1 MHIQDLILLVIG
13 NEKGKNLQGRTLLQK
28 KLYFLSVLGKT
39 DFGFGPHYYGPYSSW
54 VAENLDIL
62 VSARFLKEVTETF
75 STDQN
80 IFGEIRRHTY
90 SLTPDGDTVMKEIRK
105 EDEYADWKQRLNT
118 LNSHSLASDFNTL
131 SIAAKVYYIVNR
143 QGRTTTE
150 QIQEV
155 AKEYGWDIDDLQIE
169 NVRSFLENLS
179 LIFVEN
185 PPDRKGVTISSDGKP
200 GISSV

>member
-13 NEKGKNLQGRTLLQK
+13 SEEENGLRGRTLLQK
-28 KLYFLSVLGKT
+28 KIYFLSELKGV
-39 DFGFGPHYYGPYSSW
+39 DHGFRPHYYGPYSSL
-54 VAENLDIL
+54 VTENLDIL

-75 STDQN
+75 STDRN

-90 SLTPDGDTVMKEIRK
+90 SLTPDGDIIMDEIRK
-105 EDEYADWKQRLNT
+105 EAGYTDWKQRLDT

-155 AKEYGWDIDDLQIE
+155 AKEYDWDIDDSRIE
-169 NVRSFLENLS
+169 DVRSFLEDLS
-179 LIFVEN
+179 LIKEN
-185 PPDRKGVTISSDGKP
+185 
-200 GISSV
+200 

>member
-13 NEKGKNLQGRTLLQK
+13 SENNKSLRGRTTLQK
-28 KLYFLSVLGKT
+28 KLYFLSVLEKT
-39 DFGFGPHYYGPYSSW
+39 DLGFGPHYYGPYSSL
-54 VAENLDIL
+54 VTENLDIL
-62 VSARFLKEVTETF
+62 VSARFLNEVTETF

-90 SLTPDGDTVMKEIRK
+90 SLTPDGDIIMDEIKKEA
-105 EDEYADWKQRLNT
+105 EYTNWKQALDRLNRQESA
-118 LNSHSLASDFNTL
+118 NDFNTL

-143 QGRTTTE
+143 QGRPTTG

-169 NVRSFLENLS
+169 NVRSFLEDLS
-179 LIFVEN
+179 LISVEE
-185 PPDRKGVTISSDGKP
+185 PT
-200 GISSV
+200 